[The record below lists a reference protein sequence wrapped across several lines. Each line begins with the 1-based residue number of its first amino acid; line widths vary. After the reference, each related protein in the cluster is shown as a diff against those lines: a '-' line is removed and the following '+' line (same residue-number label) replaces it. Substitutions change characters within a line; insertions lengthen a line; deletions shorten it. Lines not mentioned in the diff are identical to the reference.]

1 MSSIVAIVGRPNVG
15 KSSLFNLLTGSRAA
29 LVADFSGLTRDRQYG
44 GDSFSSAILID
55 TGGLGSDSSNL
66 SKDVIKQTNL
76 AIEEADFLF
85 FMVDGKDGLVPLDEE
100 IAKKLRKTNKP
111 VKLIVNKIDNAKDFE
126 FSTEF
131 DQLGFQDK
139 VIISAAHNQGLDR
152 IKKALL
158 EISPKSEPS
167 LEKRNN
173 LVVSLLGRPNVGKS
187 TLLNKLSGFE
197 RVLVSSESGTTRDSI
212 EVPVKEGEI
221 TLIDTAGVRRK
232 SAAKGKVEQF
242 SISQSLEAIKKSNVV
257 IHILDA
263 VEPLVDQDM
272 HLLGLA
278 LSIGKPVLL
287 VANKIDLLNKEELSN
302 LTDHIFRKLNFAKF
316 VSVTL
321 ISAKEGKGLKELLN
335 LAEEAYLSSSK
346 DFDTSALNKILNE
359 AIKKQPPPLVGR
371 FRPKL
376 RYAHQGGKNPPLFII
391 HGNNLKKLPS
401 SYEKYIE
408 NYFRE
413 HLKLRSTPLFIELR
427 ESDNPYKD
435 KPNVLTG
442 KQKKKRKRMI
452 KRTKK

>member
-44 GDSFSSAILID
+44 RDLKSSTILID
-55 TGGLGSDSSNL
+55 TGGIGRDSTDL

-76 AIEEADFLF
+76 AIEEADNLF
-85 FMVDGKDGLVPLDEE
+85 FMVDGKDGLLPLDEE

-126 FSTEF
+126 GSLEF
-131 DQLGFQDK
+131 DKLGFKDK
-139 VIISAAHNQGLDR
+139 AVISTAHNLGLDNL
-152 IKKALL
+152 KKALVD
-158 EISPKSEPS
+158 ISPK
-167 LEKRNN
+167 LELFQEERND
-173 LVVSLLGRPNVGKS
+173 LVISLLGRPNVGKS
-187 TLLNKLSGFE
+187 TLLNKLSGFD

-212 EVPVKEGEI
+212 EVPVEQREI

-232 SAAKGKVEQF
+232 SVSKDKVEQF
-242 SISQSLEAIKKSNVV
+242 SISQSIEAIKKSNVV

-302 LTDHIFRKLNFAKF
+302 LTEHIYRKLTFAKF
-316 VSVTL
+316 VGLSL
-321 ISAKEGKGLKELLN
+321 ISAKEGKGLNKLLN

-346 DFDTSALNKILNE
+346 DFNTSALNKILNE
-359 AIKKQPPPLVGR
+359 ALKKQPPPLTGR

-376 RYAHQGGKNPPLFII
+376 RYVHQGGKNPPLFII
-391 HGNNLKKLPS
+391 HGNNLNKLPS
-401 SYEKYIE
+401 SYKKYME

-413 HLKLRSTPLFIELR
+413 YLKLRSTPLFLEFR
-427 ESDNPYKD
+427 ESENPYKD
-435 KPNVLTG
+435 KPNLLTV

-452 KRTKK
+452 KKN

>member
-1 MSSIVAIVGRPNVG
+1 M
-15 KSSLFNLLTGSRAA
+15 
-29 LVADFSGLTRDRQYG
+29 
-44 GDSFSSAILID
+44 
-55 TGGLGSDSSNL
+55 
-66 SKDVIKQTNL
+66 
-76 AIEEADFLF
+76 
-85 FMVDGKDGLVPLDEE
+85 
-100 IAKKLRKTNKP
+100 
-111 VKLIVNKIDNAKDFE
+111 
-126 FSTEF
+126 
-131 DQLGFQDK
+131 
-139 VIISAAHNQGLDR
+139 
-152 IKKALL
+152 
-158 EISPKSEPS
+158 
-167 LEKRNN
+167 
-173 LVVSLLGRPNVGKS
+173 
-187 TLLNKLSGFE
+187 
-197 RVLVSSESGTTRDSI
+197 VSSESGTTRDSI
-212 EVPVKEGEI
+212 EVPLKEGDI

-232 SAAKGKVEQF
+232 SAAKGKVEQV

-316 VSVTL
+316 ISVTL

-335 LAEEAYLSSSK
+335 SAEEAYLSSSK

>member
-44 GDSFSSAILID
+44 RDLKSSAILID
-55 TGGLGSDSSNL
+55 TGGIGRDSTDL

-76 AIEEADFLF
+76 AIEEADNLF
-85 FMVDGKDGLVPLDEE
+85 FMVDGKDGLLPLDEE

-126 FSTEF
+126 GSLEF
-131 DQLGFQDK
+131 DKLGFKDK
-139 VIISAAHNQGLDR
+139 AVISTAHNLGLDNL
-152 IKKALL
+152 KKALVD
-158 EISPKSEPS
+158 ISPK
-167 LEKRNN
+167 LELFQEERND
-173 LVVSLLGRPNVGKS
+173 LVISLLGRPNVGKS
-187 TLLNKLSGFE
+187 TLLNKLSGFD

-212 EVPVKEGEI
+212 EVPVEQREI

-232 SAAKGKVEQF
+232 SVSKDKVEQF
-242 SISQSLEAIKKSNVV
+242 SISQSIEAIKKSNVV

-302 LTDHIFRKLNFAKF
+302 LTEHIYRKLTFAKF
-316 VSVTL
+316 VGLSL
-321 ISAKEGKGLKELLN
+321 ISAKEGKGLNKLLN

-346 DFDTSALNKILNE
+346 DFNTSALNKILNE
-359 AIKKQPPPLVGR
+359 ALKKQPPPLTGR

-376 RYAHQGGKNPPLFII
+376 RYVHQGGKNPPLFII
-391 HGNNLKKLPS
+391 HGNNLNKLPS
-401 SYEKYIE
+401 SYKKYME

-413 HLKLRSTPLFIELR
+413 YLKLRSTPLFLEFR
-427 ESDNPYKD
+427 ESENPYKD
-435 KPNVLTG
+435 KPNLLTV

-452 KRTKK
+452 KKN